1 MQDTLEAAM
10 KPKSNKQQEEKIPS
24 LSGKEA
30 LVLDLLLN
38 KPSTGMYG
46 LELVSVSGNRLKRGT
61 VYVTL
66 SRMEEK
72 GFVESWQEE
81 QRPDTAGL
89 PRRLYR
95 VSGYGQKVYE
105 IWQMAREV
113 GRLRSVE
120 VGGVL

>member
-1 MQDTLEAAM
+1 M
-10 KPKSNKQQEEKIPS
+10 KAKSEKTEEGKIPS

-46 LELVSVSGNRLKRGT
+46 LELVRVSGNRMKRGT
-61 VYVTL
+61 IYVTL

-72 GFVESWQEE
+72 GYVESWQEE
-81 QRPDTAGL
+81 QRRDTAGL

-95 VSGYGQKVYE
+95 VTGYGQRVY
-105 IWQMAREV
+105 QACQQAREAW
-113 GRLRSVE
+113 RMRAVE
-120 VGGVL
+120 VGGAL

>member
-1 MQDTLEAAM
+1 M
-10 KPKSNKQQEEKIPS
+10 KPKSIKEERIPS

-46 LELVSVSGNRLKRGT
+46 LELVHVSGNRLKRGT

-72 GFVESWQEE
+72 GYVESWQEE
-81 QRPDTAGL
+81 QRQDAAGL

-95 VSGYGQKVYE
+95 VTGYGQRVY
-105 IWQMAREV
+105 QACQQAREAW
-113 GRLRSVE
+113 RMRALE
-120 VGGVL
+120 GGAL

>member
-1 MQDTLEAAM
+1 M
-10 KPKSNKQQEEKIPS
+10 KMKSTKQQEEKIPS

-38 KPSTGMYG
+38 RPSVGMYG

-72 GFVESWQEE
+72 GYVESRQEE
-81 QRPDTAGL
+81 PRPDAAGL
-89 PRRLYR
+89 PRKLYR
-95 VSGYGQKVYE
+95 VSGYGQKVYHAF
-105 IWQMAREV
+105 QMAREAW
-113 GRLRSVE
+113 RMRTLE
-120 VGGVL
+120 VGGAL

>member
-1 MQDTLEAAM
+1 M
-10 KPKSNKQQEEKIPS
+10 KPKSIKQQEEKIPS
-24 LSGKEA
+24 LSRKEA

-46 LELVSVSGNRLKRGT
+46 LELVNVSGSRLKRGT

-72 GFVESWQEE
+72 GYVESWQEE
-81 QRPDTAGL
+81 PRPDIAGL

-95 VSGYGQKVYE
+95 VSGYGQRVYRLC
-105 IWQMAREV
+105 QQARAAW
-113 GRLRSVE
+113 RMRTLK
-120 VGGVL
+120 VGGAL

>member
-1 MQDTLEAAM
+1 M
-10 KPKSNKQQEEKIPS
+10 KQNSKREEERIPS
-24 LSGKEA
+24 LSTKEA

-46 LELVSVSGNRLKRGT
+46 LELVHASSNRLKRGT

-72 GFVESWQEE
+72 GFVESRQEE
-81 QRPDTAGL
+81 PRPDAAGL

-95 VSGYGQKVYE
+95 VSGYGQKVHHAYA
-105 IWQMAREV
+105 QAREAW
-113 GRLRSVE
+113 RMRTLE

>member
-1 MQDTLEAAM
+1 MPRKLTKRE
-10 KPKSNKQQEEKIPS
+10 EEKIPS

-30 LVLDLLLN
+30 LVLDLLFN
-38 KPSTGMYG
+38 KATTGMYG
-46 LELVSVSGNRLKRGT
+46 LELVHVSANRLKRGT

-72 GFVESWQEE
+72 GYVESWQEE
-81 QRPDTAGL
+81 PRPDAAGL

-95 VSGYGQKVYE
+95 VSGYGQKVYHAY
-105 IWQMAREV
+105 QQAREAW
-113 GRLRSVE
+113 RMRTAE

>member
-1 MQDTLEAAM
+1 M
-10 KPKSNKQQEEKIPS
+10 KLKSTKREEEKIPS

-38 KPSTGMYG
+38 RPSTGMYG
-46 LELVSVSGNRLKRGT
+46 LELVNVSGSRLKRGT

-72 GFVESWQEE
+72 GYVESWQEE
-81 QRPDTAGL
+81 QRPDAAGL

-105 IWQMAREV
+105 VWQLAREV
-113 GRLRSVE
+113 GRLRAVE

>member
-1 MQDTLEAAM
+1 M
-10 KPKSNKQQEEKIPS
+10 KPKSIKQQEEKIPS

-46 LELVSVSGNRLKRGT
+46 LELVNVSGSRLKRGT

-72 GFVESWQEE
+72 GYVESWQEE
-81 QRPDTAGL
+81 QRPDAAGL
-89 PRRLYR
+89 RRRLYR
-95 VSGYGQKVYE
+95 ASGYGQRVYE
-105 IWQMAREV
+105 VWQMAREV
-113 GRLRSVE
+113 GRLRTVE
-120 VGGVL
+120 VCGAL

>member
-1 MQDTLEAAM
+1 M
-10 KPKSNKQQEEKIPS
+10 KPKSIKQQEEKIPS

-46 LELVSVSGNRLKRGT
+46 LELVNVSGDRLKRGT

-72 GFVESWQEE
+72 GYVESRQEE
-81 QRPDTAGL
+81 QRSDAAGL

-95 VSGYGQKVYE
+95 ASGYGQRVYE
-105 IWQMAREV
+105 VWQMAREV
-113 GRLRSVE
+113 GRLRAIE

>member
-1 MQDTLEAAM
+1 M
-10 KPKSNKQQEEKIPS
+10 KLKSIKQQEEKIPS

-38 KPSTGMYG
+38 RPSAGMYG
-46 LELVSVSGNRLKRGT
+46 LELVNVSGNRLKRGT

-72 GFVESWQEE
+72 GYVESWQEE

-95 VSGYGQKVYE
+95 VSGYGQRVY
-105 IWQMAREV
+105 QACQQARDAW
-113 GRLRSVE
+113 RMRALE
-120 VGGVL
+120 VGGEL